1 MSRLCAQLLVVGP
14 PVALPQNAV
23 GRRTAFAP
31 ALARAMANRSQKKPE
46 FITAP
51 RGRRGIA
58 RGLRR
63 PGIRRWSC
71 MQDQTKPKPKPKPQ
85 LYSAL
90 SSERLEAYRRRLGV
104 GDDDT
109 ASVIAELSFGFWASL
124 LDRRYEQ
131 VLWPRLLRAVFPFVP
146 RRNRTRQALSRRIQA
161 LRVLRNRVFHY
172 EPIWH
177 WHDLKNQHS
186 QLVEAIG
193 WVAPAAATLLA
204 VVDRFPDVHARGQ
217 GSWDKAVSAVLNG
230 DIGC

>member
-1 MSRLCAQLLVVGP
+1 MSRLCAQRLVVGP

-31 ALARAMANRSQKKPE
+31 ALARAMANRSQKKPRVHHGSKGPE
-46 FITAP
+46 RNSKGTAQA
-51 RGRRGIA
+51 GYKAMVVYA
-58 RGLRR
+58 RL
-63 PGIRRWSC
+63 
-71 MQDQTKPKPKPKPQ
+71 QTKPKPQ

-109 ASVIAELSFGFWASL
+109 ASVIAERSFGFWASL